1 MRIVYVS
8 ASTIPSRQANT
19 VHVLNQIY
27 GFIELG
33 YKVDLFA
40 KLNFRNE
47 ANIENYLKK
56 SFGFDTKNISF
67 NDFNINYKF
76 GIEFFIA
83 LRFVFFL
90 FKKSNNKKIIICRNL
105 YAAYL
110 AGIILRINL
119 IYETHAPEKGIRK
132 NIQFLLLKNKRI
144 KSIVISK
151 KLREKLNQYHNF
163 NFKNIEIFPD
173 AAKSGLE
180 IFSEK
185 KKKQILGEL
194 LEKKYFKFNFF
205 CGYFGH
211 LYPGRGIEVIYELS
225 KRNRNFLFLVFG
237 GTEEDIII
245 SKKLYESSNLIF
257 FGFLDHIDSL
267 KILRC
272 VDVLL
277 MPYQRN
283 VSIGIKGSN
292 TADWMSPLKLFEY
305 MSSGVP
311 IISSDLPVLR
321 EILEDRRNALLVPP
335 KNFDSWD
342 KSLKIIRGNRKLA
355 SYISKNAFNEYMQ
368 YFNWKKRAE
377 NFIYLSKK
385 I

>member
-40 KLNFRNE
+40 KLNFRSE

-56 SFGFDTKNISF
+56 SFGIDTRNISF

-257 FGFLDHIDSL
+257 FGFLNHIDSL

-311 IISSDLPVLR
+311 IISSDLPVLK

-342 KSLKIIRGNRKLA
+342 KSLKIIRGNRKLS

-385 I
+385 F